1 MLLCRLLFPRGSE
14 GFLFS
19 DSRKTASRQTHN
31 TRSHPNMKKVTIL
44 ISVLMLGAAF
54 IRANA
59 DPAQI
64 TPVRWVIATQH
75 NGDVNDKYVTLQ
87 GKVITPDQGSDW
99 WFSDSTGSVR
109 LDTGDHEL
117 PVGPMLIVSGHIDQA
132 KLGIGY
138 LEVEVKH
145 WSYANH

>member
-75 NGDVNDKYVTLQ
+75 NGDVDDKYVTLQ
-87 GKVITPDQGSDW
+87 GKVIK
-99 WFSDSTGSVR
+99 TGGFPIQR
-109 LDTGDHEL
+109 AR
-117 PVGPMLIVSGHIDQA
+117 SGWIPA
-132 KLGIGY
+132 TTNCP
-138 LEVEVKH
+138 
-145 WSYANH
+145 SAPC